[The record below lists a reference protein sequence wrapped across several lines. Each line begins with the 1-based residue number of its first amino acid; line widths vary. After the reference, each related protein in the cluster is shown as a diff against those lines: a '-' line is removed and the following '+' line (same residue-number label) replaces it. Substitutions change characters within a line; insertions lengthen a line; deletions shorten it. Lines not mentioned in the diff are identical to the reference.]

1 MSFVVQDILQ
11 LGNNRVA
18 EWKQG
23 FTGDT
28 MDVWPS
34 VVGQTFLGVPML
46 PLLTPNSNTVRC
58 YFTAL
63 HTDTYEQLEQN

>member
-18 EWKQG
+18 EWRPA

-28 MDVWPS
+28 MGVW
-34 VVGQTFLGVPML
+34 LGVPIL

-58 YFTAL
+58 YFTAH

>member
-18 EWKQG
+18 EWRQA

-28 MDVWPS
+28 MGVW
-34 VVGQTFLGVPML
+34 LGVPIL

-58 YFTAL
+58 YFTAH